1 MKTILISCALIL
13 FPAGLVAE
21 VAYITDQL
29 KAGLHENKSLES
41 PIVKIVATGTRLEI
55 VKREEELTFVKDA
68 SGASGWINND
78 YLMAKAPDNDSMK
91 TLQTRADNLEK
102 RLTEAKE
109 KSLVLETQLKTQ
121 GKVLPEETLAYTA
134 LKTAHA
140 ELNQQFNAE
149 KLKVG
154 ELQIEL
160 TELRNRV
167 GQDSDSD
174 TLYRQI
180 KTLEEDK
187 KKLEIQLAKTLDS
200 YEAEGAA
207 GIKNLGNFA
216 NMRDG
221 FNPGFR
227 NMMIY
232 IFITLVLGVFA
243 GAYLLDVIN
252 RRRHG
257 GFRI

>member
-13 FPAGLVAE
+13 FPAGLMAE

-29 KAGLHENKSLES
+29 KAGLHEDKSLES

-55 VKREEELTFVKDA
+55 VKREAELTFVKDA
-68 SGASGWINND
+68 SGTSGWINND

-102 RLTEAKE
+102 RLTESKE
-109 KSLVLETQLKTQ
+109 KSLALEAELKTQ
-121 GKVLPEETLAYTA
+121 GKVPPKETLAYMA
-134 LKTAHA
+134 LKTAHT

-200 YEAEGAA
+200 YATEGAA
-207 GIKNLGNFA
+207 GIEKLRNFS
-216 NMRDG
+216 NIKDN

-232 IFITLVLGVFA
+232 LLITLIIGVFA